1 MKRPYYLLCVAVF
14 STMLISCEF
23 TETLVLNEDG
33 SGEMKVQ
40 MDASAMIA
48 MMSSMGTEE
57 ENASMNDKIDTTFY
71 FRDILAEKKDS
82 IATLPLEQQE
92 RLKKLEG
99 YGVHVAMDTEAEKMV
114 YDIFINFESINEA
127 DNIFDAFNQIN
138 NTGVNTASETEKS
151 PSQESVKV
159 KYSFE
164 NNIFKRDAY
173 IVDNEL
179 HKAEMDSLKSMEM
192 MLGGTLYKL
201 NYTFPKKIKST
212 NQEDATFS
220 SDRKTLFYQV
230 EYLDYLKNPD
240 LMDIE
245 VVLEK

>member
-1 MKRPYYLLCVAVF
+1 MRTLLIF
-14 STMLISCEF
+14 SMTLCSFIFTSCEF
-23 TETLVLNEDG
+23 TETLVLNADG

-48 MMSSMGTEE
+48 MMSSMGNEE
-57 ENASMNDKIDTTFY
+57 ENAKMNDKIDTTFY
-71 FRDILAEKKDS
+71 FRDILADKKDS
-82 IATLPLEQQE
+82 IATLPIEQQE
-92 RLKKLEG
+92 RLKKLEA
-99 YGVHVAMDTEAEKMV
+99 YGVHVSMDTEAEKMV
-114 YDIFINFESINEA
+114 YDIFINFNSINEA
-127 DNIFDAFNQIN
+127 DNLFDAFNQIN
-138 NTGVNTASETEKS
+138 NTGVNSTSETEQS

-159 KYSFE
+159 RYSFE
-164 NNIFKRDAY
+164 NNVFKRDAY
-173 IVDNEL
+173 IADVEL
-179 HKAEMDSLKSMEM
+179 HKAEMDSLKGMEM

-212 NQEDATFS
+212 TQEDATFS
-220 SDRKTLFYQV
+220 GDRKTLFYQV

>member
-1 MKRPYYLLCVAVF
+1 MRTKFLFYLFLCSQLF
-14 STMLISCEF
+14 LSCEF
-23 TETLVLNEDG
+23 TETLVLNADG

-48 MMSSMGTEE
+48 MMSSMGNEE
-57 ENASMNDKIDTTFY
+57 ENAKVNDKIDTTFY
-71 FRDILAEKKDS
+71 FRDILADKKDS

-92 RLKKLEG
+92 RLKKLEA
-99 YGVHVAMDTEAEKMV
+99 YGVHVSMDTEAEKMV
-114 YDIFINFESINEA
+114 YDIFINFKSINEA
-127 DNIFDAFNQIN
+127 DNLFDAFNQIN
-138 NTGVNTASETEKS
+138 NTGVNSTSETEQS

-159 KYSFE
+159 RYSFE
-164 NNIFKRDAY
+164 NNVFKRDAY
-173 IVDNEL
+173 IADAEL

-220 SDRKTLFYQV
+220 GDRKTLFYQV

-240 LMDIE
+240 LLDIE